1 MDLVK
6 TVELII
12 NHGWIGFLLCVFTFL
27 LFVFTIVNIHTT
39 LLYKAFVF
47 FNPEK
52 KLLRKRKFFRRMSN
66 NEKIS
71 EDIRALAKNEE
82 VRIINSYYLK
92 CDLSVDA

>member
-1 MDLVK
+1 MDFVK

-47 FNPEK
+47 SI
-52 KLLRKRKFFRRMSN
+52 KRRN
-66 NEKIS
+66 
-71 EDIRALAKNEE
+71 
-82 VRIINSYYLK
+82 Y
-92 CDLSVDA
+92 